1 MKTTSYL
8 IVLDGSA
15 ESLAAAHT
23 AWSLA
28 AETGARVDAQ
38 YVVDTDAIWRFLS
51 FERPGLVGS
60 GVFIEA
66 RDKITAV
73 MTALAET
80 VMLSFRTQME
90 GRCVEFETFI
100 DKGVPEDE
108 VAARAAHYDL
118 AICAYHAPSTHGSGG
133 AHSLAEKLAEK
144 CSCPVLAVRSLAYGW
159 SKLELFL
166 TGGLANDA
174 AIKEIYSMAAWMG
187 MSAEVILSPETMKVD
202 PDTYMLGGWSRAFG
216 VDMVRS
222 GSLKDLIDK
231 AADDSILVVGAEQLS
246 GHCDEPRRE
255 LVREYLEASEKR
267 AVLFWP
273 DPARIKKSLVAAH

>member
-73 MTALAET
+73 MTSLAET

-90 GRCVEFETFI
+90 GRSVDFET
-100 DKGVPEDE
+100 
-108 VAARAAHYDL
+108 L
-118 AICAYHAPSTHGSGG
+118 STRVYP
-133 AHSLAEKLAEK
+133 KTK
-144 CSCPVLAVRSLAYGW
+144 
-159 SKLELFL
+159 
-166 TGGLANDA
+166 
-174 AIKEIYSMAAWMG
+174 
-187 MSAEVILSPETMKVD
+187 
-202 PDTYMLGGWSRAFG
+202 
-216 VDMVRS
+216 
-222 GSLKDLIDK
+222 
-231 AADDSILVVGAEQLS
+231 
-246 GHCDEPRRE
+246 
-255 LVREYLEASEKR
+255 
-267 AVLFWP
+267 
-273 DPARIKKSLVAAH
+273 